1 MAQVLQ
7 RLYAPLAAIKTIAE
21 HLQSQADIELLHQPD
36 TGILC
41 FRITPEGLPEERL
54 DQLQQY
60 VYDRIMTEGKRS
72 ISMTKLDN
80 KTVLRL
86 VAISPSVT
94 GEALMETISNVRT
107 LASEY
112 QMADRSVF

>member
-1 MAQVLQ
+1 
-7 RLYAPLAAIKTIAE
+7 
-21 HLQSQADIELLHQPD
+21 
-36 TGILC
+36 
-41 FRITPEGLPEERL
+41 LPEERL

-94 GEALMETISNVRT
+94 SEALTETISRVRT

-112 QMADRSVF
+112 QMGDRPVF